1 MNELRKKEREL
12 FKEAMLLR
20 EMNFEITSKGDPKKT
35 FNRAREIQRKQ
46 DELYKKQ
53 QFYKKI
59 IREMEK

>member
-20 EMNFEITSKGDPKKT
+20 EITSKGDPKKT